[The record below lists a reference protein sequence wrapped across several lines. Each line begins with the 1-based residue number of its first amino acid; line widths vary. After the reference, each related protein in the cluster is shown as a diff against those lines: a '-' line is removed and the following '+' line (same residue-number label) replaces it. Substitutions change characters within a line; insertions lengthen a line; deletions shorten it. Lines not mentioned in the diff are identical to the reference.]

1 MAGTKKDYVYTVAR
15 IKKLFATIN
24 EAENPDTTLVFLTNM
39 GHIQGEVYTPDYIDT
54 NSEDAILGS
63 VKSLIKEGKNL
74 DLFAFAE
81 ALYYN
86 VARKVQEESDSIE
99 LHAITLRNAKIR
111 YNDGTYAKVPQMI
124 LFSDQIIGIIPGELG
139 EE

>member
-1 MAGTKKDYVYTVAR
+1 MAGTKKDYIYTVAR
-15 IKKLFATIN
+15 IKKVFAAMN

-39 GHIQGEVYTPDYIDT
+39 GHVQGEVYTPDYIDAT
-54 NSEDAILGS
+54 SEDAIQDS
-63 VKSLIKEGKNL
+63 VKSLTKEGKNL
-74 DLFAFAE
+74 DIFAFAE

-86 VARKVQEESDSIE
+86 VARKVQEESSPIE
-99 LHAITLRNAKIR
+99 LHAITLRNVKIR
-111 YNDGTYAKVPQMI
+111 YTDGTYTKVPQMV